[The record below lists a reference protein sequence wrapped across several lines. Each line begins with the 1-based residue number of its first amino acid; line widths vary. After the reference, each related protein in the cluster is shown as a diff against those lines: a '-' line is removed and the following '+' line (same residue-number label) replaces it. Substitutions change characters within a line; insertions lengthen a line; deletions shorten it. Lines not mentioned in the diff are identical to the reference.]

1 MRRLLIILAGAAA
14 LSACATAAPYGPA
27 MSPTGQGWTVQP
39 IQNDRARV
47 SYRGLGPPEQV
58 YDFALL
64 RAAELTQ
71 ERGYEWFEVDMRGVD
86 AGYPGGAR
94 PSVGVSGGSSRW
106 GGYRSSGVGVGIG
119 VNLSPGAPSTVSLE
133 IRMGRGAR
141 PDSPDAY
148 DAADVQRTI
157 APRVR

>member
-1 MRRLLIILAGAAA
+1 MRRFLILAVAAAA

-27 MSPTGQGWTVQP
+27 MSPGAQGWTVQP

-47 SYRGLGPPEQV
+47 SYRSLGPPEQV
-58 YDFALL
+58 YDYALL
-64 RAAELTQ
+64 RAAELTL

-106 GGYRSSGVGVGIG
+106 GGYRSSGVGVGLG
-119 VNLSPGAPSTVSLE
+119 VNLSPGTPSTVSLE
-133 IRMGRGAR
+133 IRMGRGVR
-141 PDSPDAY
+141 PDSPNTY

-157 APRVR
+157 GPRVR